1 VAKFKYILLSILILS
16 SIEAKDYTS
25 LKIEPYFSKIT
36 GKYYKDGVDNKIIY
50 DIDKAFSSIKMAMYY
65 LTNKHITQ
73 SLINAHKRGIKIQVV
88 TDDKMIKKRYFQR
101 LIDAGIKVIDDGDKY
116 SLMHNKILIIDKDI
130 LWISSANYTVYSF
143 YRNYDNFLKISDK
156 KVIKYYDKK
165 FNRLYANN
173 RELLKPYISDKIE
186 VYFSPDTNFENK
198 IIDIISKAK
207 ESINFLAFAFTN
219 SKITDAL
226 ISAKNR
232 GVKIKGVFDKAQ
244 NNYQKYS
251 QYKVLKQNNISVILD
266 KNPKKLHSKVI
277 IIDKKVVITGSY
289 NFTKK
294 ANNKNDENSIVI
306 YDKVIAKEYINDFKK
321 IYYSK

>member
-1 VAKFKYILLSILILS
+1 VAKFKYILFLVLILS
-16 SIEAKDYTS
+16 YIEAKTYTY
-25 LKIEPYFSKIT
+25 LKVEPYFSKIT
-36 GKYYKDGVDNKIIY
+36 GKYYKDGVDNKIIN

-73 SLINAHKRGIKIQVV
+73 SLINAHNRGIKIEVI
-88 TDDKMIKKRYFQR
+88 TDNKMINKKYFTR
-101 LIDAGIKVIDDGDKY
+101 LRDAGIKVIDDGDKY
-116 SLMHNKILIIDKDI
+116 ALMHNKILIIDKDI

-165 FNRLYANN
+165 FDGLYKNN
-173 RELLKPYISDKIE
+173 REILKPYISDKIE

-219 SKITDAL
+219 PKITDAL
-226 ISAKNR
+226 ISAQNR

-251 QYKVLKQNNISVILD
+251 QYKVLKENNISVVLD

-277 IIDKKVVITGSY
+277 IIDKKIVITGSY

-306 YDKVIAKEYINDFKK
+306 YDKAIAKEYIDNFNN